1 MWRGND
7 RGGRCLYTF
16 TVPSPVEASCPQTAG
31 PEVEGLKA
39 RLGVLEAMVAQLVGG
54 GERNPQRAGAT
65 SQPELQEALK
75 RAVGERNLLQ
85 GEKRRLEQ
93 EVERVQR
100 LMEEM
105 RRETERLKDRQCPP
119 QTPPAPPAPSLQGSG
134 LLRPA
139 GGKDQHPRQTR
150 IFECQILKVK
160 NQTCTLDEMM
170 VFTNHL
176 SQNIL
181 HFLQFTYMW
190 LKGGGVCIVLQR
202 TLVHVG
208 AFCGVDVWGPQGR
221 SSQVSVFDGGLP
233 GRVHSVFMSRSC
245 SLFMAGVSLCMS
257 ERVRIARLG
266 VGVGGGCDGMYSV
279 EVVGQDWWGR
289 LRGRQG
295 SRGQEHYT
303 SRLRL
308 KPERYVGATEVKLW
322 YFAFAV
328 PKHWTN

>member
-39 RLGVLEAMVAQLVGG
+39 RLGVLEAMVSQLVGG

-93 EVERVQR
+93 EMERVQR

-119 QTPPAPPAPSLQGSG
+119 QTPAMPAVPSLQGSG

-139 GGKDQHPRQTR
+139 GGKDQHTRQTR
-150 IFECQILKVK
+150 IFACQILK
-160 NQTCTLDEMM
+160 T
-170 VFTNHL
+170 
-176 SQNIL
+176 
-181 HFLQFTYMW
+181 
-190 LKGGGVCIVLQR
+190 
-202 TLVHVG
+202 
-208 AFCGVDVWGPQGR
+208 
-221 SSQVSVFDGGLP
+221 
-233 GRVHSVFMSRSC
+233 
-245 SLFMAGVSLCMS
+245 
-257 ERVRIARLG
+257 
-266 VGVGGGCDGMYSV
+266 
-279 EVVGQDWWGR
+279 
-289 LRGRQG
+289 
-295 SRGQEHYT
+295 
-303 SRLRL
+303 
-308 KPERYVGATEVKLW
+308 KPAPWTKLW
-322 YFAFAV
+322 CLRTISARTFFISFSLLSICG
-328 PKHWTN
+328 

>member
-39 RLGVLEAMVAQLVGG
+39 RLGVLEAMVSQLVAG

-93 EVERVQR
+93 EMERVQR

-119 QTPPAPPAPSLQGSG
+119 QTPAVPAAPSLQGSG

-139 GGKDQHPRQTR
+139 GGKDQHTRQTR
-150 IFECQILKVK
+150 ISECQILKKPNLHLGLNYGFYEPSQPEHSSFPSVYS
-160 NQTCTLDEMM
+160 TCGFKSW
-170 VFTNHL
+170 VFLASFYNA
-176 SQNIL
+176 L
-181 HFLQFTYMW
+181 H
-190 LKGGGVCIVLQR
+190 VR
-202 TLVHVG
+202 TLVHVWVP
-208 AFCGVDVWGPQGR
+208 FVELMFGVRRDALLRFLLPA
-221 SSQVSVFDGGLP
+221 FDGGLP
-233 GRVHSVFMSRSC
+233 ERVHSVFMSRSC

-257 ERVRIARLG
+257 ERVRIA
-266 VGVGGGCDGMYSV
+266 
-279 EVVGQDWWGR
+279 
-289 LRGRQG
+289 
-295 SRGQEHYT
+295 
-303 SRLRL
+303 
-308 KPERYVGATEVKLW
+308 
-322 YFAFAV
+322 
-328 PKHWTN
+328 